1 MGHPAD
7 NRPLEARKD
16 GSGMSEDHLD
26 GQAPDGVPANGAPY
40 DVLTLP
46 EPDPDRL
53 PPLIRPAVDF
63 IARIRATV
71 HTKLLAAFL
80 VIAVLL
86 VAMGVMSILVI
97 GRMNDQA
104 NQLIELQQLS
114 ELSRRGIYSVT
125 AQSHFRAMALIT
137 RVDSWNDKVETAK
150 TEFAETLDA
159 IEAIGGP
166 GVQASVDR
174 MRGIDD
180 RFSEAGAEVLA
191 LYEAGDLDRAL
202 DLHISAEHEISHE
215 LEDELNVLVGSLARR
230 VDDASAE
237 LASLHRFLMIAV
249 GLFAGISLLIALAL
263 GAVLSWS
270 LIRPVRKV
278 DHALGRIAGG
288 DFEEDIVV
296 PNRDE
301 FGRLAVN
308 LNRTR
313 GQLAKM
319 YKELE
324 DLNENLERT
333 VEEQLGRLRRAEQ
346 LRRYLAPQVADA
358 VLSGGGTVAL
368 TSTRRNLSILV
379 ASIRGFSSMS
389 ERVEPEELIDGV
401 NRHFSLMTDVVFR
414 HGGTMDK
421 YVGDGIQSFFGDPI
435 PFDDHAER
443 AVATA
448 LEMRQQLRDLRA
460 RWPLQRDEDLNVGIG
475 ISTGYVTVG
484 NIGSDTR
491 TEYTVIGNHVNL
503 ASRLAQLA
511 GPDQILVSERTL
523 AVPEVKERVHA
534 TALDEITLEG
544 FLRPVGV
551 FEVADLPAP
560 IRRRL

>member
-1 MGHPAD
+1 MAD
-7 NRPLEARKD
+7 QRTPEDD
-16 GSGMSEDHLD
+16 GPSD
-26 GQAPDGVPANGAPY
+26 ANGGPSPDV

-46 EPDPDRL
+46 ENDPDRL

-80 VIAVLL
+80 AIAVLL
-86 VAMGVMSILVI
+86 LAMGVMSILVI
-97 GRMNDQA
+97 GRMNAQA
-104 NQLIELQQLS
+104 DELLRLQQLNTHAR
-114 ELSRRGIYSVT
+114 EAIYGVT

-137 RVDSWNDKVETAK
+137 RIDSWNDKIAVAK
-150 TEFAETLDA
+150 SAFAEDLDA

-166 GVQASVDR
+166 GVQASIGR
-174 MRGIDD
+174 MRAIDE
-180 RFSEAGAEVLA
+180 RFAEAGTQVLR
-191 LYEAGDLDRAL
+191 LFEDGDIDSAL

-215 LEDELNVLVGSLARR
+215 LEDELNVLIDSFASR
-230 VDDASAE
+230 VDATSAE
-237 LASLHRFLMIAV
+237 LASLHRFLLIAV
-249 GLFAGISLLIALAL
+249 GVFSGISLAIALAL

-270 LIRPVRKV
+270 LIRPMRTV
-278 DHALGRIAGG
+278 DRALGRIAGG
-288 DFEEDIVV
+288 DFDEEVEV

-319 YKELE
+319 YRELE
-324 DLNENLERT
+324 DLNENLEKQ
-333 VEEQLGRLRRAEQ
+333 VEEQLGQIRRTEQ

-358 VLSGGGTVAL
+358 VLSGAAPMAL

-379 ASIRGFSSMS
+379 ADIRGLSSMS
-389 ERVEPEELIDGV
+389 DRIEPEELIDGV
-401 NRHFSLMTDVVFR
+401 NQHFSLMTDVVFR

-421 YVGDGIQSFFGDPI
+421 YVSDGILSFFGDPI
-435 PFDDHAER
+435 PFEDHAER
-443 AVATA
+443 AVAAA
-448 LEMRQQLRDLRA
+448 LEMRQQLRDLRS
-460 RWPLQRDEDLNVGIG
+460 RWPPEPDESLNVGIG

-503 ASRLAQLA
+503 ASHLAKIA
-511 GPDQILVSERTL
+511 GEDQIVVSERTL
-523 AVPEVKERVHA
+523 AVPGVKERVHA
-534 TALDEITLEG
+534 TPLSELEIEG
-544 FLRPVGV
+544 FRRPVDV
-551 FEVADLPAP
+551 FEIADQPAP
-560 IRRRL
+560 LRRRL